1 MDVLSHW
8 LGLKV
13 EPKDLTFLQISLRG
27 IIVFVATLV
36 MLRVADRRFLAK
48 LSAFDAIVSLILAS
62 MLARA
67 INGSAA
73 FFPTL
78 GAGFII
84 VGLHRLL
91 ARLAFRS
98 EAFGKLV
105 KGAAEEV
112 VRDGKPIGDTMR
124 ANKISESDL
133 FEEIRLNAKVQ
144 DLHDV
149 RIATMERNGQ
159 ISVIPSK

>member
-27 IIVFVATLV
+27 IIVFIATLV

-48 LSAFDAIVSLILAS
+48 LSAFDAILSLILAS

-78 GAGFII
+78 GVGFII

-91 ARLAFRS
+91 ARLAFLS

-112 VRDGKPIGDTMR
+112 VRNGKPIGDTMR

-133 FEEIRLNAKVQ
+133 FEEIRLNGKVE